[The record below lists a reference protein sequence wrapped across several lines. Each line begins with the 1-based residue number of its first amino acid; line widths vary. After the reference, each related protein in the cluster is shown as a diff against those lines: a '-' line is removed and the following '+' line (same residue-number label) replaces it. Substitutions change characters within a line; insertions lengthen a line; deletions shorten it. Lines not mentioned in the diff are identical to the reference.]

1 MMSQCSFQRYEFADR
16 VHIFWVK
23 QCSHMYASCSR
34 NVLREVATYL
44 RECFRLVYISDDHK
58 LLAFDCKTHSSS
70 LLYTFTHCQRSDF
83 EGYTL
88 IDNYRLIMC
97 GGLDSPNSKQHTGA
111 FLLDIRTSTLG
122 KLPPMTT
129 ARRYSPGMVCERSR
143 VYVFGGTAHTGL
155 GTTDTSDLA
164 RTGEALQ
171 LLGENWGMLEGRM
184 SNTRVYF
191 SPCLFEDRIYLC
203 GGGVSYEVDICYE
216 GLISSLALSLLDNDS
231 VAVVHSKQLLFISQN
246 CTTRLGG
253 ASEQHQER
261 KFRLVT
267 KAAPV
272 LYKDTLYFADGAKVK
287 SVQFN
292 SSFNVI
298 KWTIN

>member
-1 MMSQCSFQRYEFADR
+1 MSQCSFQFSEFADR

-23 QCSHMYASCSR
+23 QYSPMYVSCSR

-44 RECFRLVYISDDHK
+44 RDYFQLIYISNNRQ
-58 LLAFDCKTHSSS
+58 LLAFNCKAHSSS
-70 LLYTFTHCQRSDF
+70 LLYTFTHYMRTDF

-88 IDNYRLIMC
+88 IGDYRLIMC
-97 GGLDSPNSKQHTGA
+97 GGLDSPNSKHHTDA
-111 FLLDIRTSTLG
+111 FLLDIHDATLT
-122 KLPPMTT
+122 KLPSMTT
-129 ARRYSPGMVCERSR
+129 ARGYSPGMVCERSR

-155 GTTDTSDLA
+155 GTTDTSDMA

-171 LLGENWGMLEGRM
+171 LFSENWQMLEGRM

-203 GGGVSYEVDICYE
+203 GGGVSHEVDICCE
-216 GLISSLALSLLDNDS
+216 GLISSLALTLPEINS
-231 VAVVHSKQLLFISQN
+231 VAVVHSKQLLFISQYY
-246 CTTRLGG
+246 TVKLGG
-253 ASEQHQER
+253 ATERHQEN

-287 SVQFN
+287 SVQLN
-292 SSFNVI
+292 SSFSVI
-298 KWTIN
+298 SWNG